1 MHTRPARASKTPP
14 KRPFKK
20 VPGPKKAPGP
30 KNAKA
35 QAKAKAKAKAK
46 PGFDELDALTDRLN
60 DDADVRDAVLLGKLT
75 GVSRKAVYDGAH
87 DALRTIITL
96 LAIVT
101 SRRDMR
107 FTPCNIGDGVRWN
120 GKGCGKMFVFIFG
133 HFETYE
139 LMLYGVLLVELMN
152 GHPGELRA
160 PIWNL
165 LAYYVGLARLRRCV
179 IWNLVP
185 FTAKNTK
192 GNAMWLRVP
201 RKTKKL
207 IMRLQV
213 QVLNAVGRPNG
224 VCSFGSK
231 VSTRP

>member
-14 KRPFKK
+14 KRPFKE
-20 VPGPKKAPGP
+20 VPGPKKALGP
-30 KNAKA
+30 KKAKA

-101 SRRDMR
+101 SRWDMR
-107 FTPCNIGDGVRWN
+107 FSPCNLGVGVRWN
-120 GKGCGKMFVFIFG
+120 GKGCGKLYAYVSG

-139 LMLYGVLLVELMN
+139 VMLFGVLLLLRVN
-152 GHPGELRA
+152 GMDGELVSA
-160 PIWNL
+160 VWNL
-165 LAYYVGLARLRRCV
+165 VAYYVGLARLRRCV
-179 IWNLVP
+179 IWNLIP
-185 FTAKNTK
+185 FTAKNFR
-192 GNAMWLRVP
+192 GNAMWRHVP
-201 RKTKKL
+201 YKVKKL
-207 IMRLQV
+207 IIRLQV
-213 QVLNAVGRPNG
+213 QVLNAAGRPER
-224 VCSFGSK
+224 VCSFGGK